1 MKKVF
6 IKASKLLICF
16 LTICSIQQL
25 GAQSIGINE
34 DGSSPNS
41 NAILDIKS
49 TSKGLL
55 IPRMSTLERTSMPL
69 GITELGMMVYDQD
82 MKSYMLYTGADW
94 VPVGAGASLW
104 EEYGAFGI
112 IPKNGK
118 TLGIGVFPRIDYKIN
133 IDAGGDIAAN
143 LKNNGNTDNFTLRVL
158 NQTGTAG
165 VFGTGSTALTG
176 YPTVPTAVRAIG
188 YGDGQGLFATSK
200 GTGTAV
206 LAQSQG
212 TGTALDA
219 WSFGTGLAGLFRGGN
234 VEMQQDAKVLGNM
247 GVGGETA
254 SFTKLNVTSTDR
266 ARAGYFYNTFNS
278 SSTTYGVYGGA
289 FGTGSGNKRGGAFD
303 AYGGTGENIGVR
315 GFAQNGSK
323 SVGVYGYAAGAATN
337 WAGHFDAGDVI
348 IDDELGIGTTN
359 PTSKVHIE
367 GATSTSQPVLNA
379 ITNFSGPSDV
389 PAVKG
394 YSVPNPGYGYG
405 GYFTGGYRGIYGY
418 ANGQSYTGEVRGIYG
433 YASGDS
439 GVGTRVGLYGA
450 AANGGTNW
458 AGYFGSGNVYVTND
472 LRVGSGSFNG
482 AVGYK
487 VMIDGKMI
495 AEEVRIQNSTLWP
508 DYVFQDDYKLSS
520 LEDVAAHIETNR
532 HLPGIP
538 SAEEVKENGQ
548 HLGEMQIRMME
559 KIEELT
565 LYLIDLNQELKT
577 VKNELSELK
586 TQKHGLQ
593 RSIESH

>member
-1 MKKVF
+1 MKNVF
-6 IKASKLLICF
+6 TKASKLFICILIISN
-16 LTICSIQQL
+16 LQHL
-25 GAQSIGINE
+25 DAQSIGINE
-34 DGSSPNS
+34 DGSSPNP
-41 NAILDIKS
+41 NALLDIKS
-49 TSKGLL
+49 SSKGLL
-55 IPRMSTLERTSMPL
+55 LPRMTTLERTSMSL
-69 GITELGMMVYDQD
+69 GFTELGMMVYDQD
-82 MKSYMLYTGADW
+82 LKSYMLYTGADW
-94 VPVGAGASLW
+94 VPVGEGASLW

-118 TLGIGVFPRIDYKIN
+118 TIGIGVLPRSDYKLN
-133 IDAGGDIAAN
+133 IDAGVDIAAN
-143 LKNNGNTDNFTLRVL
+143 LKNNGSTDNFTLKVL

-176 YPTVPTAVRAIG
+176 YPTVPTAVRALG
-188 YGDGQGLFATSK
+188 YGDGQGVFATSK
-200 GTGTAV
+200 GTGAAV

-247 GVGGETA
+247 GIGGSTA
-254 SFTKLNVTSTDR
+254 SFTKLNVTSPDR

-289 FGTGSGNKRGGAFD
+289 FGTGSGNKRGGSFD
-303 AYGGTGENIGVR
+303 ASGGTGENIGVR

-348 IDDELGIGTTN
+348 VDDELGVGTTN

-367 GATSTSQPVLNA
+367 GATGTTQPVLNV
-379 ITNFSGPSDV
+379 ITNYSGSSDV

-394 YSVPNPGYGYG
+394 TSIPNPGYGYG
-405 GYFTGGYRGIYGY
+405 GDFTGGYRGVYGY
-418 ANGQSYTGEVRGIYG
+418 ADGQSYSGQVRGVYG

-450 AANGGTNW
+450 ASNGATNW
-458 AGYFGSGNVYVTND
+458 AGYFGSGNVYMANE

-495 AEEVRIQNSTLWP
+495 AEEVRIQNSSLWP
-508 DYVFQDDYKLSS
+508 DYVFKDDYQLSS
-520 LEDVAAHIETNR
+520 LEEVAAHIESR
-532 HLPGIP
+532 HHLPGIP
-538 SAEEVKENGQ
+538 SAAEVKENGQ

-565 LYLIDLNQELKT
+565 LYLIDLNQELKS
-577 VKNELSELK
+577 VKTELSELK
-586 TQKHGLQ
+586 TQK
-593 RSIESH
+593 SE